1 MLVVSYD
8 FANDKVRT
16 RFAKFLKQYGWR
28 MQYSVFVVRNS
39 PRVLRNVIAEIDAR
53 YKKVFEETDSIVI
66 FPVCNGCKGKVV
78 RYGCA
83 KHEIENVVYF
93 G

>member
-1 MLVVSYD
+1 MLIVSYD
-8 FANDKVRT
+8 FTNDKTRT
-16 RFAKFLKQYGWR
+16 RFSKFLKQYGNR
-28 MQYSVFVVRNS
+28 IQYSVFSIGNS

-53 YKKVFEETDSIVI
+53 YKKLFKDTDSIVI
-66 FPVCNGCKGKVV
+66 FSTCERCKKKII

-83 KHEIENVVYF
+83 KHDVEDVVYF